1 MSGLRYESVAD
12 MPAGMRKQMEKQFL
26 RNGGTASPPVKES
39 KYHNKPTE
47 VNGIRFPSIREA
59 ERYRFLMCAMERGII
74 RDLRLQV
81 DFTLQEG
88 YTTPEGKRI
97 RAIRYKADF
106 VYKTMGKGGFSGS
119 PTDDEFWR
127 TLPADSTV
135 IEDAKGKR
143 TDVYSIKEKMMK
155 NKGFTIRE
163 V

>member
-1 MSGLRYESVAD
+1 MSRIYVDKYTGRIERTDMYLVRLTLKDGTVYED
-12 MPAGMRKQMEKQFL
+12 LEPRML
-26 RNGGTASPPVKES
+26 
-39 KYHNKPTE
+39 
-47 VNGIRFPSIREA
+47 FPYTNHTMFITLLDSDERELG
-59 ERYRFLMCAMERGII
+59 FV

-119 PTDDEFWR
+119 TTDDEFWR